1 MFYVPKDA
9 IYRRVSRRKFLELGG
24 SYGVPVAPRLLLSG
38 KALLGV
44 TVFSPGPF
52 TNDRGAVPDRLVAP
66 HAGAGVGLEYQT
78 HLSHFAVGLDT
89 MVRYSLVSPP
99 AGEGKSG
106 IASIA
111 ILPRV
116 RYVF

>member
-1 MFYVPKDA
+1 M
-9 IYRRVSRRKFLELGG
+9 
-24 SYGVPVAPRLLLSG
+24 PVAPRLLLSG

-52 TNDRGAVPDRLVAP
+52 TNDSGSVPDQLVAP
-66 HAGAGVGLEYQT
+66 HGGAGLSLEYQT
-78 HLSHFAVGLDT
+78 HLNHFAVGLDT
-89 MVRYSLVSPP
+89 ILRYSLVSRSGG
-99 AGEGKSG
+99 AGKSG
-106 IASIA
+106 IASLA